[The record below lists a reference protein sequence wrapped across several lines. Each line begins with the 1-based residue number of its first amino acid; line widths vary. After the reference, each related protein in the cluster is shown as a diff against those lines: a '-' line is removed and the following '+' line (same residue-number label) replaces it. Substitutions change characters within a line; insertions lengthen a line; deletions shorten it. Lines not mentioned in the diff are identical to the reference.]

1 MKRELLGDGNG
12 WVIYPREW
20 YRTGELY
27 VFGTEGVSTDDVKR
41 TVNLVNNIVREF
53 SLPLQVFNGHTSR
66 SKDTSLIMAL
76 IAKHTAQQNI
86 INCDGILAELSRGNY
101 KVSITYGIVVLANP
115 DKYSFKKKP
124 GNQQTSNYG
133 EGYPQGLV
141 ILRRYDLEN
150 AVKHEI
156 GHMIGLNHH
165 LNCVMDSYC
174 LTSHFCEQCKKKI
187 RKIWSLDND
196 NNSSSQNQ
204 TP

>member
-1 MKRELLGDGNG
+1 MKRELLGDGKE
-12 WVIYPREW
+12 WIIYPREW

-27 VFGTEGVSTDDVKR
+27 VFGTEGVNADDVKR
-41 TVNLVNNIVREF
+41 SVNLVSNIVREF

-66 SKDTSLIMAL
+66 IKDASLIMTL
-76 IAKHTAQQNI
+76 IAKHTTRQNI
-86 INCDGILAELSRGNY
+86 IDCDAILAELSKGSY
-101 KVSITYGIVVLANP
+101 KTSLPYGIVVLANP
-115 DKYSFKKKP
+115 DKYHFKKKP
-124 GNQQTSNYG
+124 GQQQTSING

-174 LTSHFCEQCKKKI
+174 LTSHYCEQCKKKI
-187 RKIWSLDND
+187 RAIWSLDN
-196 NNSSSQNQ
+196 NSNDTSSQSQ
-204 TP
+204 T

>member
-27 VFGTEGVSTDDVKR
+27 VFGTEGVGTDDVKR
-41 TVNLVNNIVREF
+41 TVNLVSNIVREF
-53 SLPLQVFNGHTSR
+53 GLPLQVFNGHTSR
-66 SKDTSLIMAL
+66 TKDASQVMTL
-76 IAKHTAQQNI
+76 IAKHTTTQQNVI
-86 INCDGILAELSRGNY
+86 DCDGILAELSKGSY
-101 KVSITYGIVVLANP
+101 KTSIPYGIVVLANP
-115 DKYSFKKKP
+115 DKYQFKKKP
-124 GNQQTSNYG
+124 GQQTSNYG
-133 EGYPQGLV
+133 EGCPQGLV

-174 LTSHFCEQCKKKI
+174 LTSHYCEQCKKKI
-187 RKIWSLDND
+187 RTLWSLDNND
-196 NNSSSQNQ
+196 NTSSQNQ
-204 TP
+204 S